1 MAMMLLDPN
10 VAILALV
17 TATASPVEPV
27 DAAPPIACLSAQE
40 TREAVSDGK
49 VMQPAVASRH
59 AREAAPGEV
68 LRIRLCRQGD
78 EFVYVV
84 TTIKRDGRV
93 ARVTLDGAS
102 GKVADIR

>member
-40 TREAVSDGK
+40 T
-49 VMQPAVASRH
+49 
-59 AREAAPGEV
+59 
-68 LRIRLCRQGD
+68 
-78 EFVYVV
+78 
-84 TTIKRDGRV
+84 
-93 ARVTLDGAS
+93 
-102 GKVADIR
+102 